1 MASLKKPIFQQGAP
15 LDIGE
20 LNKLYDNTVTAYAQS
35 AILVNA
41 TQNAQSQSFVS
52 VGFPGSTEVT
62 LDANGSGSKSIS
74 FGNTFQASPTVVACL
89 GSNPSNL
96 TDPVGVTVTGSNGAT
111 VYVYGGKSAASKAV
125 TVNYIA
131 MVNKQV
137 DLA

>member
-1 MASLKKPIFQQGAP
+1 MASLQKPIFQQGAP

-20 LNKLYDNTVTAYAQS
+20 LNKLYDNTVTAYSQS

-52 VGFPGSTEVT
+52 VGYPNTDTVT
-62 LDANGSGSKSIS
+62 LDANGSGSKTVS
-74 FGNTFQASPTVVACL
+74 FGNTFQSSPTVVASL

-96 TDPVGVTVTGSNGAT
+96 TYTVGVTVTGSNGAT
-111 VYVYGGKSAASKAV
+111 IYVYGGKSAAGKTV

-131 MVNKQV
+131 MINKQV
-137 DLA
+137 DLT